1 MDEVGNIT
9 YIVPRSRLV
18 REEFQLAECQADSH
32 GKVYKV
38 FDQFNNT
45 RHVTQERITRIF
57 KFAQSDDKFVEELV
71 LGKDTLSD
79 KSLLDYSSFD
89 ESGIYSPEFILARR
103 KAMFSGFKYASV
115 QSGLERAITHEN
127 DWKEVADGKF
137 DLGAFVSFDK
147 IGEYLLGGFLWQC
160 IHTFLTFLSY
170 LGGLGML
177 HVLIKKLLSNL
188 NFTLPVKIKL
198 KPQREGFIRR
208 EECTSIG
215 LILEMMLKQMAAQ
228 TLREG
233 FIRREEVTFKMM
245 LNQIAALTLMTM
257 MWRKLIMIMIV
268 ILKLLL
274 PITQTLLLQTCKYPD
289 NPM

>member
-1 MDEVGNIT
+1 M
-9 YIVPRSRLV
+9 
-18 REEFQLAECQADSH
+18 
-32 GKVYKV
+32 

-188 NFTLPVKIKL
+188 NYTLPVKIKL
-198 KPQREGFIRR
+198 KPQRVSQRR
-208 EECTSIG
+208 IHQE
-215 LILEMMLKQMAAQ
+215 
-228 TLREG
+228 
-233 FIRREEVTFKMM
+233 RRMHFNWSDFGDDVETNGSSDSQRRFYQKRRSHFQDDVESNCSFDSDDNDVEKTDYDYDCDFE
-245 LNQIAALTLMTM
+245 APPPYYSDPTA
-257 MWRKLIMIMIV
+257 
-268 ILKLLL
+268 
-274 PITQTLLLQTCKYPD
+274 PD
-289 NPM
+289 L